1 MDSRYNYHQSM
12 IDLCARKDTVD
23 YMKKKMVTKDDK
35 AFNVLAG
42 AMQDALSQGQGL
54 FLIRKMREGSFM
66 WRVNE
71 KDVEIDQKAA
81 VE

>member
-1 MDSRYNYHQSM
+1 M
-12 IDLCARKDTVD
+12 IDLCARKETTDWI
-23 YMKKKMVTKDDK
+23 KKKMITKEDR
-35 AFNVLAG
+35 AFSVLAG

-54 FLIRKMREGSFM
+54 FLIRKMKDGSYL
-66 WRVNE
+66 WRVDE